1 MAAEGQ
7 RDEGP
12 PLTELESLQ
21 LKSNQ
26 VTDDSL
32 ESTRRMISMCEDSK
46 EAGIKTLVAL
56 DDQGGKFR
64 CISDSQ
70 AAGTKTLE
78 LLDVQGEQLNRIEE
92 GMDNMNAEMKQAEKH
107 LTGME
112 KWCGLCIFPWR
123 RQSKVQDTEASW
135 SKAND
140 KSNVKSPTKNGSK
153 PSSSSGNVQSDGPYI
168 QRINNDARED
178 EMEENMQSVGNIL
191 GNLKAMASEM
201 GNEIET
207 QNNQI
212 DRLNTKSQL
221 VDARIGLANK
231 RTEKLL
237 K

>member
-32 ESTRRMISMCEDSK
+32 ESTRRMISMCE
-46 EAGIKTLVAL
+46 
-56 DDQGGKFR
+56 
-64 CISDSQ
+64 DSQ